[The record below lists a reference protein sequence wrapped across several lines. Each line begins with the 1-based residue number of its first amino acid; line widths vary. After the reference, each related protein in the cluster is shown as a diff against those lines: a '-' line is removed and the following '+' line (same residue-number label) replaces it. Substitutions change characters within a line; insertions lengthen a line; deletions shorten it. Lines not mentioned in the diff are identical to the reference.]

1 MEPFVLRAI
10 RPVPR
15 LGIQAGDRVIFDP
28 EADAITALWRPIP
41 NTGAAL
47 LAWESGALEAVTPP
61 PSPSLLR
68 QVAGLSLAQPA
79 SLFSVLRVLR

>member
-1 MEPFVLRAI
+1 MEPFVLRAV

-61 PSPSLLR
+61 PSPSLFR
-68 QVAGLSLAQPA
+68 QTVGLSPA
-79 SLFSVLRVLR
+79 RPALLSFGLRVLR